1 MNLFELKL
9 IKMKL
14 ILTHIFICN
23 IAILHGQLDEG
34 LPFYSTFNDQLLK
47 AKLSFTDSKKNVE
60 NIYSLKSDE
69 KSRVLILD
77 YVEAHD
83 QLLTIC
89 DAASKLLSI
98 YVVVPKRQVNN
109 ELFKTLEQ
117 KITNNFIDIGNKL
130 NELIDSFD
138 FYIESEFYNYKKIE
152 ILKSKMLM
160 TLNDIRSIIDQS

>member
-1 MNLFELKL
+1 
-9 IKMKL
+9 MKF
-14 ILTHIFICN
+14 ILALIFICN
-23 IAILHGQLDEG
+23 IASLQVQLDEG
-34 LPFYSTFNDQLLK
+34 LPFYNTFNDQLLK
-47 AKLSFTDSKKNVE
+47 AKLSFADSKKNVE

-89 DAASKLLSI
+89 DTAAELLSI
-98 YVVVPKRQVNN
+98 YVIVPKSEINN
-109 ELFKTLEQ
+109 ELINTLEK
-117 KITNNFIDIGNKL
+117 KITIYFIDIRNDI
-130 NELIDSFD
+130 EVLIDSFD

>member
-1 MNLFELKL
+1 MKL

-14 ILTHIFICN
+14 ILALIFICN
-23 IAILHGQLDEG
+23 ITKPHGQLDEG
-34 LPFYSTFNDQLLK
+34 LSFYNTFNDQLLK
-47 AKLSFTDSKKNVE
+47 AKLSFAYSKKNVE

-83 QLLTIC
+83 QLLTVC

-98 YVVVPKRQVNN
+98 YVVVPKSQINN
-109 ELFKTLEQ
+109 ELIKTLEK
-117 KITNNFIDIGNKL
+117 KITIYFIDISNDIE
-130 NELIDSFD
+130 ELIDSFD

-152 ILKSKMLM
+152 ILKSRMSIN
-160 TLNDIRSIIDQS
+160 LNGIRLAIDQS

>member
-1 MNLFELKL
+1 MKL

-14 ILTHIFICN
+14 ILALIFICN
-23 IAILHGQLDEG
+23 ITKPHGQLDEG
-34 LPFYSTFNDQLLK
+34 LSFYNTFNDQLLK
-47 AKLSFTDSKKNVE
+47 AKLSFAYSKKNVE

-98 YVVVPKRQVNN
+98 YVIVPKRQINN
-109 ELFKTLEQ
+109 ELIKTLEK
-117 KITNNFIDIGNKL
+117 KITIYFIDISNDIE
-130 NELIDSFD
+130 ELIDSFD

-152 ILKSKMLM
+152 ILKSRMLVN
-160 TLNDIRSIIDQS
+160 LNGIRLAIDQS

>member
-1 MNLFELKL
+1 
-9 IKMKL
+9 MKFIIAL
-14 ILTHIFICN
+14 IFICN
-23 IAILHGQLDEG
+23 IASLQVQLDEG
-34 LPFYSTFNDQLLK
+34 LPFYNTFNDQLLK
-47 AKLSFTDSKKNVE
+47 AKLSFADSKKNVE

-89 DAASKLLSI
+89 DTAAELLSI
-98 YVVVPKRQVNN
+98 YVIVPKSEINN
-109 ELFKTLEQ
+109 ELIKTLEK
-117 KITNNFIDIGNKL
+117 KITIYFIDIKNDI
-130 NELIDSFD
+130 EVLIDSFD

>member
-1 MNLFELKL
+1 
-9 IKMKL
+9 MKL
-14 ILTHIFICN
+14 ILTLILICN

-34 LPFYSTFNDQLLK
+34 LPFYKTFNDQLLK

-89 DAASKLLSI
+89 DAATKLLSI
-98 YVVVPKRQVNN
+98 YVIVPKSEINN
-109 ELFKTLEQ
+109 ELINTLEK
-117 KITNNFIDIGNKL
+117 KITIYFIDIRNDI
-130 NELIDSFD
+130 EVLIDAFD

-152 ILKSKMLM
+152 ILKSKMLL
-160 TLNDIRSIIDQS
+160 TLGEIRSIIDQS

>member
-1 MNLFELKL
+1 
-9 IKMKL
+9 MKF
-14 ILTHIFICN
+14 ILALIFICN
-23 IAILHGQLDEG
+23 IASLQGQLGEG
-34 LPFYSTFNDQLLK
+34 LPFYNIFNDQLLK
-47 AKLSFTDSKKNVE
+47 AKLSFADSKKNVE

-89 DAASKLLSI
+89 DAAAELLSI
-98 YVVVPKRQVNN
+98 YVIVPKSEINN
-109 ELFKTLEQ
+109 ELINTLEK
-117 KITNNFIDIGNKL
+117 KITIYFIDIRNDI
-130 NELIDSFD
+130 EVLIDSFD

>member
-1 MNLFELKL
+1 
-9 IKMKL
+9 MKL
-14 ILTHIFICN
+14 ILALIFICN
-23 IAILHGQLDEG
+23 ITKSHGQLDEG
-34 LPFYSTFNDQLLK
+34 LSFYNTFNDQLLK
-47 AKLSFTDSKKNVE
+47 AKLSFAYSKKNVE

-98 YVVVPKRQVNN
+98 YVVVPKSQINN
-109 ELFKTLEQ
+109 ELIKTLEK
-117 KITNNFIDIGNKL
+117 KITIYFIDISNDIE
-130 NELIDSFD
+130 ELIDSFD

-152 ILKSKMLM
+152 ILKSRMSIN
-160 TLNDIRSIIDQS
+160 LNGIRLAIDQS

>member
-1 MNLFELKL
+1 MKL
-9 IKMKL
+9 IKMKF
-14 ILTHIFICN
+14 ILTLIFICN
-23 IAILHGQLDEG
+23 ITKLHGQLDEG
-34 LPFYSTFNDQLLK
+34 LSFYNTFNDQLLK
-47 AKLSFTDSKKNVE
+47 AKLSFADSKKNVE

-98 YVVVPKRQVNN
+98 YVVVPKRQINN
-109 ELFKTLEQ
+109 ELINTLEK
-117 KITNNFIDIGNKL
+117 KIIIYFIDISNDIE
-130 NELIDSFD
+130 ELIDSFD

-152 ILKSKMLM
+152 MLRSKMLL
-160 TLNDIRSIIDQS
+160 TLNDLLQQLTKIN

>member
-1 MNLFELKL
+1 
-9 IKMKL
+9 MKL
-14 ILTHIFICN
+14 ILALIFICN
-23 IAILHGQLDEG
+23 ITKPHGQLDEG
-34 LPFYSTFNDQLLK
+34 LSFYNTFNDQLLK
-47 AKLSFTDSKKNVE
+47 AKLSFADSKKNVE

-98 YVVVPKRQVNN
+98 YVVVPKSQINN
-109 ELFKTLEQ
+109 ELIKTLEK
-117 KITNNFIDIGNKL
+117 KITIYFIDISNDIE
-130 NELIDSFD
+130 ELIDSFD

-152 ILKSKMLM
+152 ILKSRMLVN
-160 TLNDIRSIIDQS
+160 LNGIRLAIDQS

>member
-1 MNLFELKL
+1 MQL

-14 ILTHIFICN
+14 ILALIFICN
-23 IAILHGQLDEG
+23 ITSLQGQLNKG
-34 LPFYSTFNDQLLK
+34 LPFYKTFNDQLLK
-47 AKLSFTDSKKNVE
+47 AKLSFADSKKNVE

-89 DAASKLLSI
+89 DAATKLLSI
-98 YVVVPKRQVNN
+98 YVIVPKSEINN
-109 ELFKTLEQ
+109 ELIKTLEK
-117 KITNNFIDIGNKL
+117 KITTYFTDIRNDI
-130 NELIDSFD
+130 EVLIDAFD

-152 ILKSKMLM
+152 ILKSKMLL
-160 TLNDIRSIIDQS
+160 TLGEIRSIIDQS

>member
-1 MNLFELKL
+1 MKL
-9 IKMKL
+9 IKMKF
-14 ILTHIFICN
+14 ILALIFICN
-23 IAILHGQLDEG
+23 IASLQVQLNEG
-34 LPFYSTFNDQLLK
+34 LPFYNTFNDQILK
-47 AKLSFTDSKKNVE
+47 AKLSFADSKKDVE

-98 YVVVPKRQVNN
+98 YVVVPKREVNN

-117 KITNNFIDIGNKL
+117 KIINNFIDIGNNL
-130 NELIDSFD
+130 VELIDSFD
-138 FYIESEFYNYKKIE
+138 FYIESEFYNYKKID
-152 ILKSKMLM
+152 ILKSKMLL
-160 TLNDIRSIIDQS
+160 TLSDIRLIIDQS

>member
-1 MNLFELKL
+1 
-9 IKMKL
+9 MKL
-14 ILTHIFICN
+14 ILALIFICN
-23 IAILHGQLDEG
+23 ITKPHGQLDEG
-34 LPFYSTFNDQLLK
+34 LSFYNTFNDQLLK
-47 AKLSFTDSKKNVE
+47 AKLSFAYSKKNVE

-98 YVVVPKRQVNN
+98 YVVVPKSQINN
-109 ELFKTLEQ
+109 ELIKTLEK
-117 KITNNFIDIGNKL
+117 KITIYFIDISNDIE
-130 NELIDSFD
+130 ELIDSFD

-152 ILKSKMLM
+152 ILKSRMSIN
-160 TLNDIRSIIDQS
+160 LNGIRLAIDQS

>member
-1 MNLFELKL
+1 
-9 IKMKL
+9 MKF
-14 ILTHIFICN
+14 ILALIFICN
-23 IAILHGQLDEG
+23 IASLQVQLDEG
-34 LPFYSTFNDQLLK
+34 LPFYNTFNDQLLK
-47 AKLSFTDSKKNVE
+47 AKLSFADSKKNVE

-89 DAASKLLSI
+89 DAAAELLSI
-98 YVVVPKRQVNN
+98 YVIVPKSEINN
-109 ELFKTLEQ
+109 ELINTLEK
-117 KITNNFIDIGNKL
+117 KITIYFIDIRNDI
-130 NELIDSFD
+130 EVLIDSFD

>member
-1 MNLFELKL
+1 
-9 IKMKL
+9 MKL
-14 ILTHIFICN
+14 ILTLIFICN
-23 IAILHGQLDEG
+23 IASLQVQLDEA
-34 LPFYSTFNDQLLK
+34 LPFYNTFNDQLLK
-47 AKLSFTDSKKNVE
+47 AKLSFADSKKNVE

-89 DAASKLLSI
+89 DAATELLSI
-98 YVVVPKRQVNN
+98 YVIVPKSEINN
-109 ELFKTLEQ
+109 QLIKTLEK
-117 KITNNFIDIGNKL
+117 KITISFIDIRN
-130 NELIDSFD
+130 NIEVLIDAFD

-160 TLNDIRSIIDQS
+160 TLGEIRSIID

>member
-1 MNLFELKL
+1 
-9 IKMKL
+9 MKF
-14 ILTHIFICN
+14 ILALIFICN
-23 IAILHGQLDEG
+23 ITKLHGQLDEG
-34 LPFYSTFNDQLLK
+34 LSFYNTFNDQLLK
-47 AKLSFTDSKKNVE
+47 AKLSFAYSKKNVE

-98 YVVVPKRQVNN
+98 YVVVPKHQINN
-109 ELFKTLEQ
+109 ELINTLEK
-117 KITNNFIDIGNKL
+117 KITIYFVDISNDIE
-130 NELIDSFD
+130 ELIDSFD

-152 ILKSKMLM
+152 MLRSKMLL
-160 TLNDIRSIIDQS
+160 TLNDVLQQLTKIN

>member
-1 MNLFELKL
+1 
-9 IKMKL
+9 MKI
-14 ILTHIFICN
+14 ILALIFICN
-23 IAILHGQLDEG
+23 ITKLYGQLDEG
-34 LPFYSTFNDQLLK
+34 LPFYNTFNEQLLE
-47 AKLSFTDSKKNVE
+47 ATQSFADSKKNVE

-98 YVVVPKRQVNN
+98 YVVVPKRQINN
-109 ELFKTLEQ
+109 ELIKTLEK
-117 KITNNFIDIGNKL
+117 KITIYFIDISNDIE
-130 NELIDSFD
+130 ELIDSFD

-152 ILKSKMLM
+152 ILKSRMLVN
-160 TLNDIRSIIDQS
+160 LNGIQLAIDQS